1 MATISM
7 KSLLEAGVH
16 FGHQTRRW
24 NPKMKKY
31 IFTAR
36 NGIHIINLQKTIG
49 LAKTA
54 YEAMREIASQG
65 GKILFVGT
73 KKQAQSEIK
82 RAAEECGM
90 YYINNRWLGGI
101 LTNFNTVKKSIQR
114 LRKLEDAFEK
124 DTVSQL
130 VKTKKETLLL
140 QRELNRLRRYLN
152 GIKDMTALPDALF
165 VIDPVREHIAIK
177 EARRNNIPIFAL
189 ADTNCDPNLVDYA
202 IPANDD
208 AIRAVA
214 LFLQIMVG
222 AIEEGKQGGEF
233 SQVEIEQDDEN
244 MDQAEAA
251 PEGKETTKLDA
262 IEELETKYD
271 TVETED

>member
-7 KSLLEAGVH
+7 KNLLEAGVH

-49 LAKTA
+49 MAKTA
-54 YEAMREIASQG
+54 YETMREMAASG

-73 KKQAQSEIK
+73 KKQAQTEIE
-82 RAAEECGM
+82 RAALSCGM
-90 YYINNRWLGGI
+90 FYVNNRWLGGL

-114 LRKLEDAFEK
+114 LRKLEEAFEK
-124 DTVSQL
+124 DTVHEL

-140 QRELNRLRRYLN
+140 KRELDRLRRYLN
-152 GIKDMTALPDALF
+152 GIKDMNTLPEAMF
-165 VIDPVREHIAIK
+165 VIDPARENIAIG
-177 EARRNNIPIFAL
+177 EARRLGIPIFAL
-189 ADTNCDPNLVDYA
+189 VDTNCDPDVVDYP

-208 AIRAVA
+208 AIRAVS
-214 LFLQIMVG
+214 LFLEIMVT

-233 SQVEIEQDDEN
+233 SNVEIDEG
-244 MDQAEAA
+244 DPAELADG
-251 PEGKETTKLDA
+251 EEEVVVDKLDTL
-262 IEELETKYD
+262 EELETKY
-271 TVETED
+271 EEDASGEG

>member
-7 KSLLEAGVH
+7 KNLLEAGVH

-49 LAKTA
+49 MAKTA
-54 YEAMREIASQG
+54 YETMREMAASG

-73 KKQAQSEIK
+73 KKQAQAEIE
-82 RAAEECGM
+82 RAALSCGM
-90 YYINNRWLGGI
+90 FYVNNRWLGGL
-101 LTNFNTVKKSIQR
+101 LTNFDTVKKSIQR
-114 LRKLEDAFEK
+114 LRKLEEAFEK
-124 DTVSQL
+124 DTVHEL

-140 QRELNRLRRYLN
+140 KRELDRLRRYLN
-152 GIKDMTALPDALF
+152 GIKEMNTLPDAMF
-165 VIDPVREHIAIK
+165 VIDPAREHIAIA
-177 EARRNNIPIFAL
+177 EARRLGIPIFAL
-189 ADTNCDPNLVDYA
+189 VDTNCDPDVVDYP

-208 AIRAVA
+208 AIRAVS
-214 LFLQIMVG
+214 LFLDIIVN

-233 SQVEIEQDDEN
+233 SSVEIDEGDPSE
-244 MDQAEAA
+244 MS
-251 PEGKETTKLDA
+251 EGDSSVAVEKLDTL
-262 IEELETKYD
+262 EELETKYD
-271 TVETED
+271 EDEADEA

>member
-49 LAKTA
+49 LAKTS
-54 YEAMREIASQG
+54 YEAMRELASKG
-65 GKILFVGT
+65 GKVLFVGT

-82 RAAEECGM
+82 KAGEQCDM
-90 YYINNRWLGGI
+90 FYINNRWLGGL

-114 LRKLEDAFEK
+114 LRKLEDAFEN
-124 DTVSQL
+124 DTVHEM

-140 QRELNRLRRYLN
+140 QRELNRLRRYLS
-152 GIKDMTALPDALF
+152 GIKEMSTLPDAMF
-165 VIDPVREHIAIK
+165 VIDPAREHIAIM
-177 EARRNNIPIFAL
+177 EAKRMNIPIFAL
-189 ADTNCDPNLVDYA
+189 VDTNCDPDVVDYA

-214 LFLQIMVG
+214 LFLNIMVT

-233 SQVEIEQDDEN
+233 SQIEIDEGDGEEMEYDDSKT
-244 MDQAEAA
+244 D
-251 PEGKETTKLDA
+251 KLDK

-271 TVETED
+271 TVEAEK